1 MSRRIVNGFIVSLV
15 LLGIAIAAH
24 APLAAQTTTASK
36 ATTAKGWT
44 PPRGPDGHPDISGV
58 WSHNAATPMERP
70 EELAGRAELT
80 DQEVAALQKAAAELF
95 DGSGDAAFGDGVYT
109 AALHNVIGKQKGFTS
124 RDAAT
129 GNYNSFWVVDR
140 WFEKRTSL
148 ITDPPDGRFPPR
160 TPESEKRREAGAERR
175 KLHPFDG
182 PEDIDLGQR
191 CISGSVPM
199 LGAGLVAGY
208 NNYYEIVQT
217 PAAVAINLEMRHDT
231 RVIPIGNRPHLPQN
245 VKLWLGDPV
254 GRWEGDVFV
263 VETTNFRDDSPV
275 GFGGGSTRMRVTERF
290 SRVDPE
296 TLKYELTVDD
306 PANWTR
312 PWSAALNLKKSKDQI
327 YEYACHEG
335 NEAMSGTLG
344 GERVKEKERA
354 AKGSKQ

>member
-1 MSRRIVNGFIVSLV
+1 MLF
-15 LLGIAIAAH
+15 LLSAV
-24 APLAAQTTTASK
+24 LAAYGTLNAQTATSSTTTP
-36 ATTAKGWT
+36 KGWT
-44 PPRGPDGHPDISGV
+44 PPRGPDGHPMISGV

-80 DQEVAALQKAAAELF
+80 DDEVAALQRAAAEIF
-95 DGSGDAAFGDGVYT
+95 DGGGDAAFGDGVYQ
-109 AALHNVIGKQKGFTS
+109 AALHNVLGKEKGFKS

-140 WFEKRTSL
+140 TFEKRTSL
-148 ITDPPDGRFPPR
+148 ITEPPAGRFPPL
-160 TPESEKRREAGAERR
+160 TPEAQKRRAAAAESR
-175 KLHPFDG
+175 KQHPFDG

-208 NNYYEIVQT
+208 NNYFEIVQT
-217 PAAVAINLEMRHDT
+217 PAAVAVKMEMRRDP
-231 RVIPIGNRPHLPQN
+231 RVIPISNRAPPPKN
-245 VKLWLGDPV
+245 VHLWLGDPV

-275 GFGGGSTRMRVTERF
+275 GFGGASANMKVTERF
-290 SRVDPE
+290 SRVSPD
-296 TLKYELTVDD
+296 TLKYELTVND
-306 PANWTR
+306 PTTWTK
-312 PWSAALNLKKSKDQI
+312 PWTAVLNLKQSKDQL

-354 AKGSKQ
+354 AKASK